1 MIDLQFQPLF
11 DRPQQRPL
19 RIAGPCSA
27 ESEEQVLRAA
37 RALAQQDIDLF
48 RAGIWKPR
56 TRPNSFEGVGT
67 VGLKW
72 LRRVKAETGLKVTT
86 EVAKRDHVFE
96 ALKYGVDVLWI
107 GARTTVNPFAVQ
119 EIADALDGV
128 DIPVL
133 IKNPI
138 NPDLGL
144 WIGAIERIYKAGI
157 TRIGV
162 VHRGFSSH
170 RPSRYRNEPHW
181 NLAIELM
188 RQLPGMTYLCDN
200 SHICGNR
207 ELLTEVA
214 QKAMDLNFTGLMTEV
229 HPDPDAAWSDAKQQI
244 TPSGYAALLAELTIR
259 DQTSDDPVFLH
270 NIEDLRGEID
280 QLDEELLNLL
290 GQRMQVAEKIG
301 EYKKQNNISILQ
313 PSRWNELLE
322 EAFTR
327 GAQHGLSKGFIG
339 KLLSAVHQES
349 ISHQEV
355 VMNRKTVRVRP

>member
-1 MIDLQFQPLF
+1 MEMNFKPLF
-11 DRPQQRPL
+11 DRPTQRPL

-27 ESEEQVLRAA
+27 ESEEQVLVTAK
-37 RALAQQDIDLF
+37 ALAAQDIDLF

-67 VGLKW
+67 IGLKW
-72 LRRVKAETGLKVTT
+72 LRKVKEETGLKVTT

-96 ALKYGVDVLWI
+96 ALKYQVDVLWI

-157 TRIGV
+157 KRIGV
-162 VHRGFSSH
+162 IHRGFSSH
-170 RPSRYRNEPHW
+170 RNSRYRNEPHW
-181 NLAIELM
+181 NLPIELM
-188 RQLPGMTYLCDN
+188 RRLPGLTYICDN

-207 ELLTEVA
+207 HMLEEIA
-214 QKAMDLNFTGLMTEV
+214 QKAMDLNFTGLMTET
-229 HPDPDAAWSDAKQQI
+229 HPNPDEAWSDAKQQI
-244 TPSGYAALLAELTIR
+244 TPVVYSEMMERLTIR
-259 DQTSDDPVFLH
+259 DQTTDDPVFLH
-270 NIEDLRGEID
+270 NLEDLRGEID
-280 QLDEELLNLL
+280 HLDEEILTLL

-301 EYKKQNNISILQ
+301 MYKKRNNISILQ
-313 PSRWNELLE
+313 PNRWNDILE
-322 EAFTR
+322 EAFVKGSR
-327 GAQHGLSKGFIG
+327 HGLSQDFVT

-355 VMNRKTVRVRP
+355 VMNKKDVDVKS